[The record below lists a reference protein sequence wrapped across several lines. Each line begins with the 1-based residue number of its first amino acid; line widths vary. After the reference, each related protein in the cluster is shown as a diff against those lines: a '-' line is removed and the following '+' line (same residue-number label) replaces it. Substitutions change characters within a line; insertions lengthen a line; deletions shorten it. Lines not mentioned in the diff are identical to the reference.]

1 MVTNFDDHWEGVGNE
16 AYFTLSMLKGEMT
29 RERLFDNTET
39 IFVKR
44 NRFSKRVESAWKGK
58 VWGFSFKKDDLG
70 RDSIAF
76 NLNLGAKVQCPPQYL
91 SYSEGW
97 HIDEGPIP
105 AQAIQAEV
113 KGKDWRV
120 AKGTALEDIV
130 ARLLR
135 GWDFD
140 IQTRVRARDKSGI
153 EHEIDV
159 LGKKK
164 EAFGEVT
171 LAVECKNHVEPID
184 IKEIRNFNDKLSSLG
199 YSKGLFI
206 STGGFTPPAL
216 NYANSVGIELW
227 DNAKLQESLEKDR
240 FTGENI
246 PNALPVNSG
255 FKQRI
260 LPPLEN
266 ANRLQVVDS
275 RVHYSP
281 YFFVT
286 YHCFSQQWI
295 NFQLTNLESSGLAV
309 VDAQNGEI
317 VDLEARG
324 GVTPHIP
331 QTKNFASCDSLPTRD
346 IPKDQAG
353 EGFKETGIATSRV
366 SESEARQKVQ
376 LEVTKNLFQTFTY
389 QTGRGK
395 YVRTEQKTMRPKVSE
410 VSIQSA
416 RLLSIPIATTQ
427 FDFKGKRF
435 ERVVQ
440 GASFRILK
448 DDFRSCTLDRNQP
461 KSICEECGRLV
472 CNNHA
477 RSCMVCGKML
487 CVTHAV
493 SKGLIQKKVYCREHE
508 PVKP

>member
-16 AYFTLSMLKGEMT
+16 AYFTLSMLKGDMT
-29 RERLFDNTET
+29 RERLVDNTET
-39 IFVKR
+39 IFIKR
-44 NRFSKRVESAWKGK
+44 NRFSKRVENAWKGK
-58 VWGFSFKKDDLG
+58 VWGFSFKKDNRG
-70 RDSIAF
+70 RESIEF
-76 NLNLGAKVQCPPQYL
+76 NLNLGTRVPCPPQYL
-91 SYSEGW
+91 AFSEGW
-97 HIDEGPIP
+97 YLDEGRTP
-105 AQAIQAEV
+105 ARATQTVV
-113 KGKDWRV
+113 KGEDWRV

-140 IQTRVRARDKSGI
+140 VQSRVRARDKSGN

-164 EAFGEVT
+164 EAFGEFT

-246 PNALPVNSG
+246 PDALPVNSD

-266 ANRLQVVDS
+266 ADKLRMVDS

-286 YHCFSQQWI
+286 YHCFSQQWV
-295 NFQLTNLESSGLAV
+295 NFQLTNLESLGLAV
-309 VDAQNGEI
+309 IDAQTGEI

-324 GVTPHIP
+324 GVPPQMP
-331 QTKNFASCDSLPTRD
+331 QTKNFASCDRLPARD
-346 IPKDQAG
+346 TPKDQAG
-353 EGFKETGIATSRV
+353 RGFEETSLASSRV
-366 SESEARQKVQ
+366 TESEARQKVQ
-376 LEVTKNLFQTFTY
+376 LEITKSISQTYTY

-395 YVRTEQKTMRPKVSE
+395 YVRTEKKTMRPKVSE

-416 RLLSIPIATTQ
+416 RLLSVPIVTVVFEFQ
-427 FDFKGKRF
+427 GKRF

-440 GASFRILK
+440 AASFRILK
-448 DDFRSCTLDRNQP
+448 DDFGSCSSDRSQP
-461 KSICEECGRLV
+461 KTICEVCGRLV
-472 CNNHA
+472 CENHA
-477 RSCMVCGKML
+477 RSCMVCGKQL
-487 CVTHAV
+487 CVTHAI
-493 SKGLIQKKVYCREHE
+493 SKGLLQKKVYCEEHT
-508 PVKP
+508 PVKA